1 MLTTKA
7 QLLYADLT
15 AMGGG
20 KLEEAL
26 ILART
31 GLSHGSFSAARR
43 ELVEAEKL
51 RLEKEGR
58 QTVYVLTPQNTLLP
72 EAGTQHILGA
82 GEAEPQRTVEGA
94 DGVMMAAVEEM
105 PRVTGDFAGFDD
117 WEEALM
123 KQLGSCLDISEGLLA
138 GEYTVYSHDYEQE
151 ASYAVRVTD
160 GGIRVT

>member
-7 QLLYADLT
+7 RLLYADLT

-20 KLEEAL
+20 KLEEVL

-43 ELVEAEKL
+43 ELVEGGQL
-51 RLEKEGR
+51 RLEKDGR
-58 QTVYVLTPQNTLLP
+58 QTVYVLTPQGALLP
-72 EAGTQHILGA
+72 ELGTKCVLGA
-82 GEAEPQRTVEGA
+82 GEAEQQTAADGA

-117 WEEALM
+117 WEEALV
-123 KQLGSCLDISEGLLA
+123 KQLGSCLDISEGLLD

-160 GGIRVT
+160 AGIQVD